1 MSGSVLELLEQ
12 ARVALDGARAVEL
25 ADLSDEELC
34 ALTERTEQVGRLVD
48 SARVRSAGE
57 LENRSRFELG
67 SDGLAFRLGQ
77 RRASQL
83 IEVIT
88 LVPAS
93 EANRRVRLGTAI
105 RAGHTL
111 QGAELPSP
119 FPHILKAL
127 HAGVIDSTAAA
138 TIVRCIGQAIAHG
151 ADPELAR
158 DAEEALVNSA
168 LREPAD
174 NVAVMARA
182 WREALDPDGSEPREE
197 QLRAQRGLTIGREVE
212 GMTRFWGACD
222 PASAAQLRAAL
233 AASPSRDAEPR
244 FLSEADLPG
253 TSRSRTG
260 IFPRASTTHAPCS
273 NVNWM
278 CCSDY
283 SRPGCAPPSKA
294 AWPP

>member
-127 HAGVIDSTAAA
+127 HAGLSIRLPQPPS
-138 TIVRCIGQAIAHG
+138 CG
-151 ADPELAR
+151 
-158 DAEEALVNSA
+158 
-168 LREPAD
+168 
-174 NVAVMARA
+174 
-182 WREALDPDGSEPREE
+182 
-197 QLRAQRGLTIGREVE
+197 
-212 GMTRFWGACD
+212 
-222 PASAAQLRAAL
+222 ASARRSLTAPTPSSL
-233 AASPSRDAEPR
+233 ATRKR
-244 FLSEADLPG
+244 
-253 TSRSRTG
+253 RS
-260 IFPRASTTHAPCS
+260 
-273 NVNWM
+273 
-278 CCSDY
+278 
-283 SRPGCAPPSKA
+283 
-294 AWPP
+294 